1 LSRFSG
7 LTGIPTL
14 IGWQNHEGQW
24 RGESY
29 PRVTDQR
36 LENGQSR
43 NRTVDAQEIYTTQ
56 DWDRTWSLIDRY
68 RITYIV
74 VGYAER
80 QMVSELAG
88 GDQGMLR
95 EYTMGLEKFAQV
107 LQPVCES
114 GTVTVYRVA
123 PN

>member
-1 LSRFSG
+1 M
-7 LTGIPTL
+7 TGIPTL

-56 DWDRTWSLIDRY
+56 DWDRT
-68 RITYIV
+68 
-74 VGYAER
+74 GA
-80 QMVSELAG
+80 
-88 GDQGMLR
+88 
-95 EYTMGLEKFAQV
+95 
-107 LQPVCES
+107 
-114 GTVTVYRVA
+114 
-123 PN
+123 